1 MSTYDTKKVSVG
13 KPKIGGA
20 VYRAPVGTAL
30 PTDTTTE
37 LAEAYKCLGYI
48 SEDGMENEIKVE
60 SDEVKAWGGDT
71 ILTPQKSKSE
81 TFKFT
86 LIQVLDEDVLK
97 TIYNTSN
104 VTGTLTDG
112 ITVRINSDEAE
123 SAIYVF
129 ELILT
134 DGAVK
139 RIVVPNGKLSELG
152 AISYKDDE
160 PIGFEVT
167 ITALPGGA
175 DFGYDLSKEYIQ
187 KGATA

>member
-60 SDEVKAWGGDT
+60 SDDVKAWGGDT
-71 ILTPQKSKSE
+71 VLTPQKSKSE

-97 TIYNTSN
+97 NDIQ
-104 VTGTLTDG
+104 
-112 ITVRINSDEAE
+112 R
-123 SAIYVF
+123 F
-129 ELILT
+129 ECHRYANRWNYCT
-134 DGAVK
+134 
-139 RIVVPNGKLSELG
+139 
-152 AISYKDDE
+152 YQ
-160 PIGFEVT
+160 
-167 ITALPGGA
+167 
-175 DFGYDLSKEYIQ
+175 FGRSGERHICI
-187 KGATA
+187 